1 MSIFNGASTVGTELG
16 AGLTKVFG
24 ITESNFD
31 NLAALIVFCNLT
43 SLYPLFFIGWLD
55 RIGEKSEEDLE
66 TAVVVDVTTVDDE
79 SKS

>member
-31 NLAALIVFCNLT
+31 NLAALLVFCNIT
-43 SLYPLFFIGWLD
+43 SLYPLLFIGWLD
-55 RIGEKSEEDLE
+55 RIGEQSEGEME
-66 TAVVVDVTTVDDE
+66 TADE
-79 SKS
+79 ATDGDTMES